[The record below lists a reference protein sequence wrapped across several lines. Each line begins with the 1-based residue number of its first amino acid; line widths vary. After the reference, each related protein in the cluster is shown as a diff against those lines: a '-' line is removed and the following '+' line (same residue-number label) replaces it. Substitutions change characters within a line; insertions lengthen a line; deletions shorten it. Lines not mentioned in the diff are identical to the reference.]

1 MDQHQVALPVN
12 EQEQIAIQVFV
23 NNKPVILQ
31 KRVLSG
37 YEIKAAAITQGVA
50 IQLDFLLYVV
60 HGNGQLDPVS
70 DDEQVHIHEHE
81 RFRSV
86 TPDDVSEA

>member
-1 MDQHQVALPVN
+1 MDQHQVTSLVN
-12 EQEQIAIQVFV
+12 EQEQVALRVFV

-37 YEIKAAAITQGVA
+37 YEIKAAAITQGVT
-50 IQLDFLLYVV
+50 IQLDFLLYIV
-60 HGNGQLDPVS
+60 HGNGQLDPVR

-81 RFRSV
+81 RFRAV
-86 TPDDVSEA
+86 TPDDLSEA

>member
-1 MDQHQVALPVN
+1 MDQNQVVSSVN
-12 EQEQIAIQVFV
+12 EQEQVAIQAFV

-31 KRVLSG
+31 KQVLSG

-60 HGNGQLDPVS
+60 HENGQLDPVS
-70 DDEQVHIHEHE
+70 DDEQVHIHEYE
-81 RFRSV
+81 RFRAV

>member
-1 MDQHQVALPVN
+1 MDQHQVTFPVN
-12 EQEQIAIQVFV
+12 EQEQVAIQVFV
-23 NNKPVILQ
+23 NNKPVIFQ

-60 HGNGQLDPVS
+60 HGDGQLDPVGN
-70 DDEQVHIHEHE
+70 DEQIHVHQHE
-81 RFRSV
+81 RFRAV

>member
-1 MDQHQVALPVN
+1 MDQNQVASSVN
-12 EQEQIAIQVFV
+12 EQEQIAIQIFV

-31 KRVLSG
+31 KRALSG

-60 HGNGQLDPVS
+60 HGNGQLDPVR

-81 RFRSV
+81 RFRAV